1 MSANRK
7 TYDPFDDEEEY
18 DPLEDPDWCPE
29 CQGEGRVP
37 TVVMGALA
45 RLRRPTRALALTA
58 KRHLA
63 KRRSNGL
70 RVLFWYTL

>member
-37 TVVMGALA
+37 TMEYESYLGALYKTCP
-45 RLRRPTRALALTA
+45 LCHGVSGDGPLA
-58 KRHLA
+58 
-63 KRRSNGL
+63 
-70 RVLFWYTL
+70 